1 MVEHDE
7 ETIRWA
13 DRLVDVG
20 PGAGPDGGE
29 ILVDGPVSEALDNP
43 RSITGRSLRS
53 ARARVRPQARSVKGG
68 EFIEIRSI
76 EHHNI
81 RGANVKIPRG
91 RLTLVTGVSGSGKST
106 LVKDVLVEA
115 ITPGRG
121 RGQFKSKAGTEDL
134 KRVVFV
140 DDKPIGKNSRS
151 TPATYVGLLGPIRK
165 HLARVPE
172 ARLRGY
178 GPGRFSFNVKGGRCE
193 ECAGQG
199 RVKLEMSFLP
209 NSWAQCEVCQGKRY
223 NRQTLH
229 VTAGGLNINE
239 ILQLTVSEALEAF
252 ERSPKIRKI
261 LELME
266 EVGLGYLSLG
276 QPSTTLSGGEAQRI
290 KLVGELAGRKKPDTV
305 IILDEPTTG
314 LHLADVPRLVGVLHR
329 LVDGGATVVVIE
341 HHGDVIREADWVID
355 MGPGAGDKGGDVVYM
370 GTVKGLLA
378 SKNSLTAKALK
389 KRPRLSAGKTESDAV
404 YANP

>member
-1 MVEHDE
+1 VRPEA
-7 ETIRWA
+7 R
-13 DRLVDVG
+13 
-20 PGAGPDGGE
+20 P
-29 ILVDGPVSEALDNP
+29 VDGA
-43 RSITGRSLRS
+43 
-53 ARARVRPQARSVKGG
+53 
-68 EFIEIRSI
+68 EFIEIGAI

-106 LVKDVLVEA
+106 LVKDILVEA

-121 RGQFKSKAGTEDL
+121 RGQFESKAGTEGL
-134 KRVVFV
+134 KRVAFV

-151 TPATYVGLLGPIRK
+151 TPATYVGLLGPIRQ

-199 RVKLEMSFLP
+199 RLKLEMSFLP
-209 NSWAQCEVCQGKRY
+209 NSWVTCEVCQGKRY

-229 VTAGGLNINE
+229 VTANGLNIHE
-239 ILQLTVSEALEAF
+239 ILQLTVSEALVVF
-252 ERSPKIRKI
+252 ERMPKIRKT

-276 QPSTTLSGGEAQRI
+276 QSSTTLSGGEAQRI
-290 KLVGELAGRKKPDTV
+290 KLVSELAGRKKADTIV
-305 IILDEPTTG
+305 ILDEPTTG

-355 MGPGAGDKGGDVVYM
+355 MGPGAGDEGGDVVYM
-370 GTVKGLLA
+370 GTVKGLLTC
-378 SKNSLTAKALK
+378 KTSLTAKAL
-389 KRPRLSAGKTESDAV
+389 RTRSRLSRGKTETRPL